1 MLFKLAWRNIWRNKR
16 RTAITVASIF
26 FAVFF
31 AVFLRSM
38 QLGAYG
44 KMIDSVVRFYSG
56 HVQVHAKGYWD
67 DQTLDNSFAIDDPEL
82 AIIKQHK
89 NVELTAKRSEGFA
102 LSSVGDVTKGVMMI
116 GVEPDVENQLMGL
129 EDKIQSGALFSAEDQ
144 SVIVGEKVAEF
155 YHLAVGDTMVFI
167 SQGYHGSSAAA
178 KYPVAAI
185 VKLTAVILNERAVMF
200 PLKEAQNFFS
210 AEGLATSIAVIVHKP
225 GRLKQTANQ
234 LRSELDSS
242 KFEVLDWEEA
252 MPELVQAIEADG
264 AGGIIMLMIL
274 YMVVTFGMFGTML
287 MLIQERTYEF
297 GVLLSIGMSRFKL
310 WVIVFFEGVMTTML
324 GAVLGVIG
332 VYPLVL
338 YFYNNP
344 YEFTGGMADGM
355 REQGWEPVLP
365 ASLDPSIALTHMLI
379 VMVISILIAF
389 YPAFTIWKLKPVEAR
404 RT

>member
-16 RTAITVASIF
+16 RTGITVASIF

-56 HVQVHAKGYWD
+56 HVQIHAKGYWD
-67 DQTLDNSFAIDDPEL
+67 DQTLDNAFGVNDPEL
-82 AIIKQHK
+82 SKIDQHK
-89 NVELTAKRSEGFA
+89 NVSLTAKRLEGFA
-102 LSSVGDVTKGVMMI
+102 LSSVGDLTKGVMI
-116 GVEPDVENQLMGL
+116 VGIEPKVENQLMGL
-129 EDKIQSGALFSAEDQ
+129 APMVQQGALFNANDKSL
-144 SVIVGEKVAEF
+144 IVAEKVAEF
-155 YHLAVGDTMVFI
+155 YHLSVGDTMVLI

-178 KYPVAAI
+178 QYPVAAI
-185 VKLTAVILNERAVMF
+185 VKFTAVILNENVVML
-200 PLKEAQNFFS
+200 PLAEAQSFFG
-210 AEGLATSIAVIVHKP
+210 AEGLATSIAVIVKKP
-225 GRLKQTANQ
+225 GNLKRTAKQ
-234 LRSELDSS
+234 LRNQLDSS

-252 MPELVQAIEADG
+252 IPELVQAIQADA

-274 YMVVTFGMFGTML
+274 YMVVTFGMFGTVL

-310 WVIVFFEGVMTTML
+310 WVVVFFEGVMTTML
-324 GAVLGVIG
+324 GAVLGVLG

-344 YEFTGGMADGM
+344 YEFTGGAAEAM
-355 REQGWEPVLP
+355 REQGWEPILP
-365 ASLDPSIALTHMLI
+365 ASLDPSIAITHMLI
-379 VMVISILIAF
+379 VVVISILIAF
-389 YPAFTIWKLKPVEAR
+389 YPALTIAKLKPVEAR

>member
-56 HVQVHAKGYWD
+56 HVQIHAKGYWD
-67 DQTLDNSFAIDDPEL
+67 DQTLDNSFNQNDPDLAAISEL
-82 AIIKQHK
+82 D
-89 NVELTAKRSEGFA
+89 NVELTAIRLEGFG
-102 LSSVGDVTKGVMMI
+102 LSSVGEVTKGVMLL
-116 GVEPDVENQLMGL
+116 GVDPTTENHLMGL
-129 EDKIQSGALFSAEDQ
+129 GDKIQSGALFDANDQ
-144 SVIVGEKVAEF
+144 SVIVAEKVAEF
-155 YHLAVGDTMVFI
+155 YHLSVGDTMVFI

-178 KYPVAAI
+178 KYPVSGIA
-185 VKLTAVILNERAVMF
+185 KFTAMILNERAVLF

-210 AEGLATSIAVIVHKP
+210 ADGRATSIAVIVKNP
-225 GRLKQTANQ
+225 NSLKETA
-234 LRSELDSS
+234 SELRTKLDST

-252 MPELVQAIEADG
+252 MPELVQAIQADG

-287 MLIQERTYEF
+287 MLIQERVYEF

-310 WVIVFFEGVMTTML
+310 WTVVFLEGLMTTMV
-324 GAVLGVIG
+324 GAMLGVIG

-344 YEFTGGMADGM
+344 YEFTGGAAQAM

-365 ASLDPSIALTHMLI
+365 ASLDPSIAITHMLI
-379 VMVISILIAF
+379 IVVISILIAF
-389 YPAFTIWKLKPVEAR
+389 YPAITIRKLHPVEAR
-404 RT
+404 RN

>member
-1 MLFKLAWRNIWRNKR
+1 MLIKLAWRNIWRNKR

-56 HVQVHAKGYWD
+56 HVQIHAKGYWD
-67 DQTLDNSFAIDDPEL
+67 DQTLDNSFSQNDPDL
-82 AIIKQHK
+82 AVISQLD
-89 NVELTAKRSEGFA
+89 NVELTAIRLEGFG
-102 LSSVGDVTKGVMMI
+102 LSSVGEVTKGVMLL
-116 GVEPDVENQLMGL
+116 GVDPTTENLLMGL
-129 EDKIQSGALFSAEDQ
+129 GDKIQSGALFDANDQ
-144 SVIVGEKVAEF
+144 SVIVAEKVAEF
-155 YHLAVGDTMVFI
+155 YHLSVGDTMVFI

-178 KYPVAAI
+178 KYPVSGIA
-185 VKLTAVILNERAVMF
+185 KFTAMILNERAVLF

-210 AEGLATSIAVIVHKP
+210 AEDRATSIAVIVKNP
-225 GRLKQTANQ
+225 NSLKETASE
-234 LRSELDSS
+234 LRAKLDSS

-252 MPELVQAIEADG
+252 MPELVQAIQADG

-287 MLIQERTYEF
+287 MLIQERVYEF

-310 WVIVFFEGVMTTML
+310 WSIVFLEGLMTTMV

-344 YEFTGGMADGM
+344 YEFTGGAAQAM

-365 ASLDPSIALTHMLI
+365 ASLDPSIAITHMLI
-379 VMVISILIAF
+379 IVVISILIAF
-389 YPAFTIWKLKPVEAR
+389 YPAITIRKLHPVEAR
-404 RT
+404 RN

>member
-1 MLFKLAWRNIWRNKR
+1 MLIKLAWRNIWRNKR

-44 KMIDSVVRFYSG
+44 KMIDNVVRFYSG

-67 DQTLDNSFAIDDPEL
+67 DQILDNSFALDDPEL
-82 AIIKQHK
+82 AKILEND
-89 NVELTAKRSEGFA
+89 NVELAANRVEGFA
-102 LSSVGDVTKGVMMI
+102 LSSVGDVTKGVMLI
-116 GVEPDVENQLMGL
+116 GVDPPSENQLMGL
-129 EDKIQSGALFSAEDQ
+129 DEKVQSGGLFKANDQ

-155 YHLAVGDTMVFI
+155 YSLEVGDTMVFI
-167 SQGYHGSSAAA
+167 SQGYHGASAAA
-178 KYPVAAI
+178 KYPVAAVI
-185 VKLTAVILNERAVMF
+185 KFTAVILNERAVML
-200 PLKEAQNFFS
+200 PLKEAQTFFG
-210 AEGLATSIAVIVHKP
+210 AEGLATSIAVIVDNP
-225 GRLKQTANQ
+225 NSLKRTAKE
-234 LRSELDSS
+234 LRAELDSS
-242 KFEVLDWEEA
+242 KFEVLNWEEA

-287 MLIQERTYEF
+287 MLIQERNYEF

-310 WVIVFFEGVMTTML
+310 WVVVFYEGVFTTML

-365 ASLDPSIALTHMLI
+365 ASLDPSIAMTHMLI
-379 VMVISILIAF
+379 VMFISILIAV
-389 YPAFTIWKLKPVEAR
+389 YPAFTIGRLKPVEAR